1 MTGGSIA
8 QAAIHAS
15 TSSGP
20 GAKLFDLDPLL
31 NDEENVDYFVAPRSA
46 QALSLNTKYY
56 VVFSEGGGDNASY
69 KLYVTAK
76 TTEDTQADSEWP
88 IDDAGFTRDD
98 DAGTP
103 SWGGMKS
110 GDTPTGTSVVP
121 QIRVYAGVAE

>member
-76 TTEDTQADSEWP
+76 TTEDTQADSEWS